1 VKLEPSK
8 VEKTS
13 RKGHKGHIHNTV
25 KTNNGKIN
33 VVEKA
38 ASPLPCMM
46 QDLLDKIE
54 QHLCH
59 EKIQSIKILILT

>member
-38 ASPLPCMM
+38 ASPLPC
-46 QDLLDKIE
+46 
-54 QHLCH
+54 
-59 EKIQSIKILILT
+59 ILT

>member
-1 VKLEPSK
+1 MGSKIDEKRAQGTFIILLKKWQNNKLK
-8 VEKTS
+8 
-13 RKGHKGHIHNTV
+13 
-25 KTNNGKIN
+25 

-38 ASPLPCMM
+38 ASLLLRMM